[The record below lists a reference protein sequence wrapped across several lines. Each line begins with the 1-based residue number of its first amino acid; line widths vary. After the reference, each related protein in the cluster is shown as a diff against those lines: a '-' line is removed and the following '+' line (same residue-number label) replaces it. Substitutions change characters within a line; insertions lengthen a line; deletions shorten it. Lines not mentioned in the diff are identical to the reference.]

1 MASRKGSRTGW
12 RWVAVGATLAAGVA
26 VYGGRR
32 RSRRS
37 RRAMSRG
44 RADRAADFSTAPGM
58 PRPAGPPAGE
68 PVRPGAAAP
77 AT

>member
-12 RWVAVGATLAAGVA
+12 RWIAVGATLAAGVA

-32 RSRRS
+32 RMS
-37 RRAMSRG
+37 RRARHQIA
-44 RADRAADFSTAPGM
+44 RDRAAFVSTPGM
-58 PRPAGPPAGE
+58 PPPTGRHASEHGRPKATT
-68 PVRPGAAAP
+68 P